1 MVKYKLDSELEA
13 KHWPCC
19 SQTNKRINKLGNPA
33 RPIDYYKSYTGD
45 SSYRCQFIEVLD
57 VAFLTWFLK
66 EAGVAEL
73 LKNILSLN
81 HAY

>member
-1 MVKYKLDSELEA
+1 MTLNWKPSIGLVAVK
-13 KHWPCC
+13 
-19 SQTNKRINKLGNPA
+19 QTNKLGNPA
-33 RPIDYYKSYTGD
+33 RPVDYYKSYTGD

-66 EAGVAEL
+66 EAGVVEL
-73 LKNILSLN
+73 LKSILSLN